1 MKTAESVNAIS
12 VAMTIIVVFV
22 LSFSSVIYTLFDSNE
37 YVSENK
43 ILEDNKLSLDIA
55 SATYDMQ
62 TRIESMDINE
72 SDVVSQ
78 PVVELSVAEADYE
91 EEKVYDNMTLTELA
105 DKLNRTLHSTI
116 SGQGYTFASYAME
129 LGIDPY
135 IAVAIVMHETGCEGQ
150 CSALLNQC
158 NNVGG
163 MKGAGGCNG
172 GSYASFATLEEGI
185 KAFMNN
191 LNKNYFS
198 QGLTTPETIGPKY
211 AESST
216 WSAQVNAYVAK
227 IKAA

>member
-1 MKTAESVNAIS
+1 MKTAESVKAIS
-12 VAMTIIVVFV
+12 VAMTLIVVFV

-116 SGQGYTFASYAME
+116 SGQGYTFASYEME
-129 LGIDPY
+129 LGIDQY

>member
-1 MKTAESVNAIS
+1 MKTAESVKAIS

>member
-1 MKTAESVNAIS
+1 MKTAESVKAIS

-55 SATYDMQ
+55 TATYDTMS
-62 TRIESMDINE
+62 RIESMNISE
-72 SDVVSQ
+72 SDAISA

>member
-1 MKTAESVNAIS
+1 MKTAESVKAIS
-12 VAMTIIVVFV
+12 LAMTIIVVFV
-22 LSFSSVIYTLFDSNE
+22 LSFSSVIYTLFGNKE

-43 ILEDNKLSLDIA
+43 VLEDNKLSLDIA
-55 SATYDMQ
+55 SATYDTQ
-62 TRIESMDINE
+62 TRIENMNISE
-72 SDVVSQ
+72 SDVMSAK
-78 PVVELSVAEADYE
+78 VVELSVAEADYE
-91 EEKVYDNMTLTELA
+91 EEKVYDNMTVDELA

-116 SGQGYTFASYAME
+116 AGQGYTFASYALE

-135 IAVAIVMHETGCEGQ
+135 IAVAIVMHETGCEWQ

-163 MKGAGGCNG
+163 MKGTGGCNG

>member
-1 MKTAESVNAIS
+1 MKTAESVKAIS

-37 YVSENK
+37 SVSENK
-43 ILEDNKLSLDIA
+43 ILEDTKLSLDIA

>member
-1 MKTAESVNAIS
+1 MKTAESVKAIS

-129 LGIDPY
+129 LGIDQY